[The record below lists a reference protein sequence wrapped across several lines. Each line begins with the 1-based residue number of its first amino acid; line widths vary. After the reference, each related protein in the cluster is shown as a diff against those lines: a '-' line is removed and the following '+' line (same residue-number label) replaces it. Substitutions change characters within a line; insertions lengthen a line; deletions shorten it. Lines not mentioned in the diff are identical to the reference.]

1 MNGLL
6 VRLHRIN
13 TMTPEGPKVGPDQ
26 DTERISYEFDA
37 YPDPSKETPPKKRD
51 VWSIT
56 LGILGGTLLGT
67 GVTLAVLGFTGV
79 LTEPTVATL
88 PPPPTLTVPPATV
101 APPTLAEGPTSIDVA
116 ARAIPSIVSV
126 EVSSFLFDGGGS
138 GVVYGDDGY
147 IITNNHVIEGSDDI
161 VVVFSDG
168 ARYPATLVGT
178 DPLTDIA
185 VLRVDRT
192 DLTTIDIGSSADLSI
207 GQSAV
212 AVGNPLALIGGP
224 SVTSGIVSAL
234 NRTLDVDAANRLYG
248 LIQTDAPITLGSSGG
263 ALLDA
268 NARLIGITTAIAVS
282 DVGAEGLGFAV
293 PIDMATGVI
302 ADLIRDGEVDHALLG
317 IRGDTVLAEQGG
329 AEYPVGVGVTGILG
343 NSAFEAAGGQ
353 VNDVITRVGGVEVTT
368 QDDLLTQIRFYRAGD
383 EVPITV
389 LRADSTLE
397 LNTTM
402 GRLES

>member
-1 MNGLL
+1 
-6 VRLHRIN
+6 
-13 TMTPEGPKVGPDQ
+13 MTPEGPLLPPDQ
-26 DTERISYEFDA
+26 DEASFSYEFDA
-37 YPDPSKETPPKKRD
+37 HPNPSQETPPKKRD
-51 VWSIT
+51 GWTIV

-67 GVTLAVLGFTGV
+67 GVTLAVLGSTGV

-101 APPTLAEGPTSIDVA
+101 APPTLAEGPTPIDVA

-126 EVSSFLFDGGGS
+126 EVSSFLFAGGGS

-147 IITNNHVIEGSDDI
+147 IVTNNHVIEGSDEI

-168 ARYPATLVGT
+168 ARYPARLVGT

-192 DLTTIDIGSSADLSI
+192 DLTTIDIGSSANLAI

-212 AVGNPLALIGGP
+212 AVGNPLALVGGP
-224 SVTSGIVSAL
+224 TVTSGIVSAL
-234 NRTLDVDAANRLYG
+234 GRTLEIDAANSLYG
-248 LIQTDAPITLGSSGG
+248 LIQTDAPISPGSSGG

-282 DVGAEGLGFAV
+282 EVGAEGLGFAV
-293 PIDMATGVI
+293 PIDIANGVI
-302 ADLIRDGEVDHALLG
+302 GDLIRDGDVAHALLG

-329 AEYPVGVGVTGILG
+329 AEYPVGVGVTGVLG
-343 NSAFEAAGGQ
+343 NSAFEEAGGKI
-353 VNDVITRVGGVEVTT
+353 NDVITRVGEVDITT

-389 LRADSTLE
+389 LRADSTLV
-397 LNTTM
+397 LDTTM